1 MNNIIF
7 FPRKVAAP
15 ARGCVIKET
24 VRPVLVAVWHRN
36 PVNGRLE
43 CHWVADHAPG
53 HGEGLRSGTSDRRA
67 A

>member
-15 ARGCVIKET
+15 VRTLGPKET
-24 VRPVLVAVWHRN
+24 ARPMLVAVWHRN

-53 HGEGLRSGTSDRRA
+53 HGEGLRHGTSDRHA